1 MAPASAGCSTAPTR
15 RCTGRKPPAPVWS
28 SPTCRRTNPSRTGP
42 PPGCGTAAHR
52 PARRTHR
59 ATDNPGPMLTR
70 APGGLRG
77 CPHARRS
84 PAPQRPPRPRP
95 AAAGMPMP
103 VPSPSQ
109 RSSPVLSFDT
119 THAITGCLLE
129 ADAATHGFHG
139 PPVLLLLHDR
149 PLTPAGPGRLRQ
161 IRAVAFTLHPH
172 DVAEHTQGIPGVLT
186 DLAACRAAT
195 DADAATDAIAYPA
208 PG

>member
-59 ATDNPGPMLTR
+59 
-70 APGGLRG
+70 
-77 CPHARRS
+77 
-84 PAPQRPPRPRP
+84 
-95 AAAGMPMP
+95 
-103 VPSPSQ
+103 
-109 RSSPVLSFDT
+109 
-119 THAITGCLLE
+119 ITGCLLE
-129 ADAATHGFHG
+129 ADADAATHGFHG

-149 PLTPAGPGRLRQ
+149 PLTPAGPGRQRQ

-172 DVAEHTQGIPGVLT
+172 
-186 DLAACRAAT
+186 
-195 DADAATDAIAYPA
+195 
-208 PG
+208 